1 MPDAQKHKRTIPT
14 LPGSSNKPANGRRRP
29 GARGW
34 RALTTS
40 STARARAR
48 PDACSPSTHPHRPIQ
63 RHPRRVIT
71 AVMSARKLI
80 LVDGSG
86 YLYRAFHAL
95 PPLTSSKGEPTGAVL
110 GVLNMLNKMIK
121 EEAPERIAVVFD
133 APGRTFRDD
142 LFDQYK
148 AQRAPMPDDL
158 RSQVQPLYDTVAAM
172 GVPLL
177 RVPGVEADD
186 VIGTLAKQG
195 ADAGFK
201 VLISTGDKD
210 MAQLV
215 GPNIEL
221 LNTMSNTRLDRIGV
235 KAKFDVFP
243 EQIVDYLS
251 LVGDAS
257 DNIPGVT
264 SVGPKTAAKWL
275 NQYQNLD
282 TLIAHAAEISGKV
295 GENLRN
301 ELPMLELSRK
311 LATIDT
317 TLQLEVTPEQL
328 SAGAPDVPRLRELYS
343 RMDLRALLKSLG
355 PEVEPAVP
363 EGSTEIDLVVAE
375 TVTVNGPEVAAAVA
389 VINTPSPRDYH
400 TVMSEEAFDAWLE
413 KLKGAPLISFDTETD
428 SLDYMKARIVGVA
441 FAVAPREAAYVP
453 LGHDYPGAPHQLDR
467 DKVLAALK
475 PILEDL
481 TKPKL
486 GHHLKYDAHV
496 LANYGIAL
504 NGQRFDSMLESYV
517 LNSVATRHDMNA
529 TAERYLGV
537 KTTHYEDVA
546 GKGAKKIAF
555 NQVDVDQAAEYSAE
569 DADVTLQ
576 LHQAIWPQIEAAPT
590 LKSVYEDIEQ
600 PLVPVLFR
608 MERAGVLVDRE
619 LLKSQSAE
627 LAASMLELQAQAHR
641 EAGGVFNVDS
651 PKQLQEI
658 LFGKLGIP
666 VMRKT
671 PTGQPSTA
679 EDVLEELAAT
689 YPLPKLILEYRGMAK
704 LKSTYTDNLPL
715 QINPVT
721 GRIHTSYHQAVAAT
735 GRLSSQDPNLQNI
748 PIRTQE
754 GRRIRQAFMAP
765 PGHSLLAADYSQI
778 ELRIMA
784 HLSGDASLLRAF
796 AEDRDVHQATAAEV
810 FGIAPDLVSA
820 DQRRSAKAIN
830 FGLMYGMSAFGLARQ
845 LGIGRGDAQKYMDL
859 YFERYP
865 GVRRYMEETRRQAR
879 ETGYVETVFGRRLY
893 LPEIQSRNAAL
904 RQYAERSA
912 INAPMQGTAADI
924 IKRAMIEVDA
934 WLQSSRVAARLIMQ
948 VHDELVLEVAEGAV
962 EAVVGQIRTH
972 MIRAADL
979 SVPLKVDV
987 GVGRNWDEAH

>member
-1 MPDAQKHKRTIPT
+1 
-14 LPGSSNKPANGRRRP
+14 
-29 GARGW
+29 
-34 RALTTS
+34 
-40 STARARAR
+40 
-48 PDACSPSTHPHRPIQ
+48 
-63 RHPRRVIT
+63 
-71 AVMSARKLI
+71 
-80 LVDGSG
+80 
-86 YLYRAFHAL
+86 
-95 PPLTSSKGEPTGAVL
+95 
-110 GVLNMLNKMIK
+110 MLNKMIK
-121 EEAPERIAVVFD
+121 EEAPDRIAVVFD

-148 AQRAPMPDDL
+148 AHRTPMPDDL
-158 RSQVQPLYDTVAAM
+158 RAQVQPLYDVVAAM

-215 GPNIEL
+215 GPNVEL

-243 EQIVDYLS
+243 EQIVDYLA
-251 LVGDAS
+251 LVGDTS

-275 NQYQNLD
+275 NQYQTLD
-282 TLIAHAAEISGKV
+282 GLIAHATDITGKV

-317 TLQLEVTPEQL
+317 TLALDVTPEQL
-328 SAGAPDVPRLRELYS
+328 NSGAADVPRLRELYTG
-343 RMDLRALLKSLG
+343 MELRALLKSLG
-355 PEVEPAVP
+355 PAPTPAALA
-363 EGSTEIDLVVAE
+363 GASEIDVVIAE
-375 TVTVNGPEVAAAVA
+375 ASDGSGAPIAAAVA
-389 VINTPSPRDYH
+389 VVSTPARRDYH
-400 TVMSEEAFDAWLE
+400 KVMSEEELEVWLT
-413 KLKGAPLISFDTETD
+413 KLTAAPLVSFDTETD
-428 SLDYMKARIVGVA
+428 SLDYMRAQIVGVS
-441 FAVAPREAAYVP
+441 FAVAPGEAAYVP
-453 LGHDYPGAPHQLDR
+453 VGHDYAGAPHQLDR
-467 DKVLAALK
+467 NKVLAALK
-475 PILEDL
+475 PVLEDR
-481 TKPKL
+481 TKAKL
-486 GHHLKYDAHV
+486 GHHLKFDAHV
-496 LANYGIAL
+496 LANYGVAL

-517 LNSVATRHDMNA
+517 LNSVATRHDMDA
-529 TAERYLGV
+529 SAVRYLGV
-537 KTTHYEDVA
+537 KTIHFEELT
-546 GKGAKKIAF
+546 GKGAKKITF
-555 NQVDVDQAAEYSAE
+555 NQVDVDRAAEYSAE
-569 DADVTLQ
+569 DADITLR
-576 LHQAIWPQIEAAPT
+576 LHQAIWPQIEAVPA
-590 LKSVYEDIEQ
+590 LKFVYENIEQ

-608 MERAGVLVDRE
+608 MERAGVLVDRA
-619 LLKSQSAE
+619 LLKAQSTE
-627 LAASMLELQAQAHR
+627 LASRMLELQSEAHK

-679 EDVLEELAAT
+679 EDVLEELAES
-689 YPLPKLILEYRGMAK
+689 YRLPKLILEYRGMAK

-715 QINPVT
+715 QINPDT

-748 PIRTQE
+748 PIRTHE
-754 GRRIRQAFMAP
+754 GRRIRQAFIAP
-765 PGHSLLAADYSQI
+765 AGPARVAADYSQI

-810 FGIAPDLVSA
+810 FSTPLEQVSA

-879 ETGYVETVFGRRLY
+879 EKGFVETVFGRRLY

-924 IKRAMIEVDA
+924 IKRAMIEVDS
-934 WLQSSRVAARLIMQ
+934 WLQSSRIPARLIMQ
-948 VHDELVLEVAEGAV
+948 VHDELVLEVADEAV
-962 EAVVGQIRTH
+962 ETLVGQTRTH

-979 SVPLKVDV
+979 SIPLKVDV